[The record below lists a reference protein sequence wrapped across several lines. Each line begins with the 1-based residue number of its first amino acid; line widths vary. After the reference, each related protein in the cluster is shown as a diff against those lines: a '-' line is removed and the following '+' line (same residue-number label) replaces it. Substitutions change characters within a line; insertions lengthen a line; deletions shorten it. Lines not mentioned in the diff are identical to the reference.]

1 MTLTKA
7 DIVARVYAEGMLTKA
22 EAADAVERSLDL
34 VKEALA
40 KEEEV
45 LVSGFG
51 KWSVRRKAAR
61 RGRNPQTGD
70 PLTLPPRK
78 VVTFRPSRVLKAK
91 VQSAPAGGA
100 PAVAAPAQAPE
111 APAQAPEAQAQ
122 GSAENGDGKSVIR
135 RGYF

>member
-40 KEEEV
+40 NEEEV

-91 VQSAPAGGA
+91 VQQAPLES
-100 PAVAAPAQAPE
+100 AAPGQPVSAHE
-111 APAQAPEAQAQ
+111 Q
-122 GSAENGDGKSVIR
+122 GSADTSESGSVIR

>member
-7 DIVARVYAEGMLTKA
+7 DIVAQVYAEGMLTKA
-22 EAADAVERSLDL
+22 EAADAVERSLEL
-34 VKEALA
+34 IKQSLTQ
-40 KEEEV
+40 EEEV

-61 RGRNPQTGD
+61 RGRNPQTGE
-70 PLTLPPRK
+70 PLILPPRK

-91 VQSAPAGGA
+91 VQGKTAEPPQAEA
-100 PAVAAPAQAPE
+100 KKAAP
-111 APAQAPEAQAQ
+111 
-122 GSAENGDGKSVIR
+122 NGKGVIR

>member
-91 VQSAPAGGA
+91 VQNAPSEGEA
-100 PAVAAPAQAPE
+100 PSQAAPAQAQD
-111 APAQAPEAQAQ
+111 A
-122 GSAENGDGKSVIR
+122 AENGDGKGVIR

>member
-91 VQSAPAGGA
+91 VQGAPSGGA
-100 PAVAAPAQAPE
+100 AQVQQAAAPAD
-111 APAQAPEAQAQ
+111 AQ
-122 GSAENGDGKSVIR
+122 GTEENGDSGSVIR